1 MTLSDEEMRARMVN
15 GWRMGLPFTVC
26 GNGSTLEATANVRKW
41 LPMIVERYQI
51 KSVVDAGA
59 GDMAWLPHMQWRV
72 AYQPFDLIP
81 RSPEVAQLDITT
93 ELLPRADAILCRHV
107 LNHLAERIEQ
117 ALQNLLNSGS
127 TYLIATQYD
136 RGPSYTKQFQ
146 RLDLREWLGEPLDS
160 TPDTSDEFQRL
171 AIWRIND

>member
-1 MTLSDEEMRARMVN
+1 MHERMAK
-15 GWRMGLPFTVC
+15 GWLMGRPFTVC
-26 GNGSTLEATANVRKW
+26 GNGSTLAGTANVRKW
-41 LPMIVERYQI
+41 LPRIVEKYGI
-51 KSVVDAGA
+51 ESVIDAGA
-59 GDMAWLPHMQWRV
+59 GDMAWLRHMRWSV

-107 LNHLAERIEQ
+107 LNHLQERIEQ

-136 RGPSYTKQFQ
+136 RGPNRKKAFQ
-146 RLDLREWLGEPLDS
+146 RLDLRPWLGEPLESVGDGQ
-160 TPDTSDEFQRL
+160 DEFQRL